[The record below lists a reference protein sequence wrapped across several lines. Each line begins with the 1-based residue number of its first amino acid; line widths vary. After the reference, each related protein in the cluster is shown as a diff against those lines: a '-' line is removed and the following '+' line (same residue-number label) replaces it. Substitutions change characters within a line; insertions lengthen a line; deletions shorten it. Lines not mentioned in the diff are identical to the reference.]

1 MMPRWRFYLIGIIL
15 VLLPCHFLQLA
26 SAQITHPLEVDAL
39 QAVRRALND
48 TGKNLNSWKKT
59 DPCVSN
65 WTGVIC
71 LMDPN
76 DGYLHVQELRLL
88 NMKLSGKL
96 APALGLF
103 SHMTVLNF
111 MWNNLTGSIHK
122 EIGNLITLKLLLL
135 SGHQISGPIP
145 DELGFL
151 SNVTILNLDSNNI
164 SGPLPKTLANMTSAG
179 HFHLNNN
186 SISGQIP
193 LELSALPQL
202 LHFRL
207 DNNNL
212 SGYLP
217 QEFSRMP
224 NLRIL
229 QFDNNN
235 FEGTEIPNS
244 YKNMPKLVKLSL
256 RNCRLQGTIPDL
268 SSIPN
273 LLYLDLSSS
282 QLTGSIPTNKLAN
295 NITTIDLSNN
305 MLTGPI
311 PSNFS
316 GFTHLQ
322 RFSLENNNLSG
333 SVPSNIWQNVN
344 FRTNATLT
352 LDFQNNSLTNVSG
365 TIDPPSNVTIRLQGN
380 PICAHGFDIVQFCGP
395 NIGDDEVSGT
405 SNNTS
410 NPTCHPRSVRQVC
423 IWNRLLPASVLCPL
437 ELISSSICGL
447 PILVDHYLLIT
458 IINDLPKSITHF
470 HVILEDQK
478 WGMSKGAVIGI
489 VLGSIAGLIAISLV
503 ILFIF
508 YKKKSKHKQE
518 VSKKQSIAKI
528 PIKAA
533 SVKGFSFTELEKATS
548 GFKILSRLHHRN
560 LISLVGY
567 CDEEGEQMLVYEFMP
582 NGSVHDLLYGRF
594 RNPMSFAMRLHIALG
609 SAKGIVYL
617 HNEADPPII
626 HRDIKANNI
635 FSDSKFTAKVSNFGI
650 SKLAPVPTD
659 SGGEGHVFTVV
670 RGTPMNS
677 ACQSGMMYSVIDN
690 GMGPYSSECLKRFM
704 PLALKCCEDDTE
716 RRSLMLEVVRE
727 LKNLSSMLLESETI
741 LIDSDISTSGI
752 PTSSLYSERNSYVSG
767 DFPEARSGL
776 VSGVVPTI
784 RPR

>member
-1 MMPRWRFYLIGIIL
+1 MAFILFIHLPSCFFFKIPRWRICLIGIIL
-15 VLLPCHFLQLA
+15 VLLSCHLLQLA

-39 QAVRRALND
+39 QAVRRALKD

-65 WTGVIC
+65 WTRIIC

-76 DGYLHVQELRLL
+76 DGYLHVQELRLIS
-88 NMKLSGKL
+88 MKPSGKL

-111 MWNNLTGSIHK
+111 MWNNLTGSIPK

-135 SGHQISGPIP
+135 SGNQISGPIP
-145 DELGFL
+145 DELGSL
-151 SNVTILNLDSNNI
+151 SNVTLLTLDSNNI
-164 SGPLPKTLANMTSAG
+164 SGPLPKTFANMTRAR

-186 SISGQIP
+186 SISGEIP
-193 LELSALPQL
+193 PELSALPEL
-202 LHFRL
+202 LHFLL

-217 QEFSRMP
+217 PEFSRMR
-224 NLRIL
+224 NLGIL

-244 YKNMPKLVKLSL
+244 YKNMTGLVKLSL

-268 SSIPN
+268 SSAPN
-273 LLYLDLSSS
+273 LLYLDLSLN

-316 GFTHLQ
+316 GFTFLQ
-322 RFSLENNNLSG
+322 LLSLENNNLSS

-344 FRTNATLT
+344 FRANATLT

-380 PICAHGFDIVQFCGP
+380 PVCTSANKSNIVQFCGP

-405 SNNTS
+405 SYNTS
-410 NPTCHPRSVRQVC
+410 NPTCHPQSCLASLHMEYVPES
-423 IWNRLLPASVLCPL
+423 PASCFCALPLGADVRLKSPSISDFPPYKDAFVL
-437 ELISSSICGL
+437 SSSISGL
-447 PILVDHYLLIT
+447 HILVDYYLLIT

-470 HVILEDQK
+470 HVILKDQK
-478 WGMSKGAVIGI
+478 PGMSKGAVIGI

-503 ILFIF
+503 MLFIF

-533 SVKGFSFTELEKATS
+533 RVNGFSFTELEKATS
-548 GFKILSRLHHRN
+548 GFSESSLVGQGGYGKVYKGILDNGTAVAIKRAQQGSLQGEGEFLTEIEILPRLHHCN
-560 LISLVGY
+560 LVSLVGY
-567 CDEEGEQMLVYEFMP
+567 CDEGGEQMLVYEFMP
-582 NGSVHDLLYGRF
+582 NASVHDLLYGHL
-594 RNPMSFAMRLHIALG
+594 SQI
-609 SAKGIVYL
+609 
-617 HNEADPPII
+617 DP
-626 HRDIKANNI
+626 
-635 FSDSKFTAKVSNFGI
+635 
-650 SKLAPVPTD
+650 L
-659 SGGEGHVFTVV
+659 
-670 RGTPMNS
+670 
-677 ACQSGMMYSVIDN
+677 N
-690 GMGPYSSECLKRFM
+690 G
-704 PLALKCCEDDTE
+704 
-716 RRSLMLEVVRE
+716 
-727 LKNLSSMLLESETI
+727 
-741 LIDSDISTSGI
+741 
-752 PTSSLYSERNSYVSG
+752 
-767 DFPEARSGL
+767 
-776 VSGVVPTI
+776 
-784 RPR
+784 

>member
-1 MMPRWRFYLIGIIL
+1 MPRCRFYLIGIIL

-26 SAQITHPLEVDAL
+26 SAQITHPLEVNAL
-39 QAVRRALND
+39 QAVRRALKD

-76 DGYLHVQELRLL
+76 DGHLHVQELRLL

-96 APALGLF
+96 APALGFVF
-103 SHMTVLNF
+103 SNDRIVSHVILNF
-111 MWNNLTGSIHK
+111 MWNNLTGSIPK

-135 SGHQISGPIP
+135 SGNQISGPIP
-145 DELGFL
+145 DELGSL

-164 SGPLPKTLANMTSAG
+164 SGPLPKTFANMTSAR

-193 LELSALPQL
+193 PELSALPQL
-202 LHFRL
+202 LHFLL

-256 RNCRLQGTIPDL
+256 RNCRLQGTIPDF
-268 SSIPN
+268 SSVPN
-273 LLYLDLSSS
+273 LLYLDLSSN

-305 MLTGPI
+305 MLIGPI

-316 GFTHLQ
+316 GFTFLQ
-322 RFSLENNNLSG
+322 RLSLENNNLSG

-344 FRTNATLT
+344 FRANATLT

-380 PICAHGFDIVQFCGP
+380 PICTSANEFNIVQFCGP

-410 NPTCHPRSVRQVC
+410 NPTCLPQSC
-423 IWNRLLPASVLCPL
+423 PASLHMEYVPESPAFLLLCSAL
-437 ELISSSICGL
+437 GVDGSQTC
-447 PILVDHYLLIT
+447 LVA
-458 IINDLPKSITHF
+458 
-470 HVILEDQK
+470 VILEDK
-478 WGMSKGAVIGI
+478 KSGMSKGAVIGI
-489 VLGSIAGLIAISLV
+489 VLGSIAGLIAISLI

-548 GFKILSRLHHRN
+548 GFSESSLVGQGGYGKVYKGILDNGTAVAIKRAQQGSLQGEREFLTEIEILSRLHHRN
-560 LISLVGY
+560 LVSLVGY

-582 NGSVHDLLYGRF
+582 NGSVHDLLYD
-594 RNPMSFAMRLHIALG
+594 AMILMQQQ
-609 SAKGIVYL
+609 V
-617 HNEADPPII
+617 
-626 HRDIKANNI
+626 
-635 FSDSKFTAKVSNFGI
+635 
-650 SKLAPVPTD
+650 
-659 SGGEGHVFTVV
+659 
-670 RGTPMNS
+670 NS
-677 ACQSGMMYSVIDN
+677 ACQSGMIYSVIDN
-690 GMGPYSSECLKRFM
+690 GMGPYSSECLTRFM
-704 PLALKCCEDDTE
+704 ALALKCCENETE
-716 RRSLMLEVVRE
+716 RRPSMLEVVRE
-727 LKNLSSMLLESETI
+727 LENLSSMLPESETI
-741 LIDSDISTSGI
+741 QTDSDISASGSSGI
-752 PTSSLYSERNSYVSG
+752 PTSSVYSGRNSYVSG
-767 DFPEARSGL
+767 DFPEAGSDL

-784 RPR
+784 KPR

>member
-1 MMPRWRFYLIGIIL
+1 
-15 VLLPCHFLQLA
+15 
-26 SAQITHPLEVDAL
+26 
-39 QAVRRALND
+39 
-48 TGKNLNSWKKT
+48 
-59 DPCVSN
+59 
-65 WTGVIC
+65 
-71 LMDPN
+71 
-76 DGYLHVQELRLL
+76 
-88 NMKLSGKL
+88 MKLSGKL

-111 MWNNLTGSIHK
+111 MWNNLTSSIPK
-122 EIGNLITLKLLLL
+122 EIGNLITLKLLLR
-135 SGHQISGPIP
+135 SANQISGPIP
-145 DELGFL
+145 DELGSL
-151 SNVTILNLDSNNI
+151 SNVTILNHDSNNI
-164 SGPLPKTLANMTSAG
+164 SGPLPKTLANMTRAR

-193 LELSALPQL
+193 PELSALPQL
-202 LHFRL
+202 LHFLL

-244 YKNMPKLVKLSL
+244 YKNMPKLVKLYTKTEGSITL
-256 RNCRLQGTIPDL
+256 CLFLSFQLNRIRNCRLQGTIPDL
-268 SSIPN
+268 SKPS
-273 LLYLDLSSS
+273 LLVSLQEVSWIHLISDLDYFSCYRDLSSN

-322 RFSLENNNLSG
+322 RLSLENNNLTG

-344 FRTNATLT
+344 FRANATLT

-380 PICAHGFDIVQFCGP
+380 PVCPSASEFNIVQFCGP
-395 NIGDDEVSGT
+395 NIRDDEVSGT

-410 NPTCHPRSVRQVC
+410 NPTC
-423 IWNRLLPASVLCPL
+423 LLQSCLASLYMEYVPESPASCFCALPL
-437 ELISSSICGL
+437 G
-447 PILVDHYLLIT
+447 VDWQGFSNRSCCSHSRRS
-458 IINDLPKSITHF
+458 KS
-470 HVILEDQK
+470 
-478 WGMSKGAVIGI
+478 GMSKGVVTGI

-503 ILFIF
+503 MLFIF
-508 YKKKSKHKQE
+508 YKRKSKHKQE

-548 GFKILSRLHHRN
+548 GFSES
-560 LISLVGY
+560 SLVGQGGY
-567 CDEEGEQMLVYEFMP
+567 GKVYKGILDNGTAVAIKRAKQGSLQGGEQMLVYEFMP

-609 SAKGIVYL
+609 SAKGIIYL
-617 HNEADPPII
+617 HKEADPPII

-635 FSDSKFTAKVSNFGI
+635 LLDSQFTAKVAVFGI
-650 SKLAPVPTD
+650 SKLAPVPSD

-670 RGTPMNS
+670 RGTPVNS
-677 ACQSGMMYSVIDN
+677 ACQSGMYSVIDN
-690 GMGPYSSECLKRFM
+690 GMGPYSSKCLRRFM
-704 PLALKCCEDDTE
+704 ALALKCYEDETE
-716 RRSLMLEVVRE
+716 RRPSMLEVVRE
-727 LKNLSSMLLESETI
+727 LENLSSMLPESETI
-741 LIDSDISTSGI
+741 PTDSYISASGSSGI

-767 DFPEARSGL
+767 GFPEGGSDL